1 MQFFKKYFIVIF
13 CYLAL
18 MASIL
23 IILYSDK
30 KPNNIKQLQ
39 TNINKII
46 KNKDAKIGIAVK
58 FNNEIIFSLNGNEN
72 FPLLSVFKLHVAL
85 ATLNYMSKN
94 NIELNHILNIDK
106 RKIKDNTYSPLRE
119 KYGIN
124 NIKISLAELIK
135 YTISY
140 SDNNACD
147 ILIDYIGGIDQV
159 DKYIRTLGIYNF
171 QILSTE
177 DDMHTDTTKQYSNTS
192 TPIEIVNLLDIF
204 YNKNLFNKKYKDF
217 LIQTMINTNTGSD
230 KIKYLLPKNTI
241 VGHKTGSSDRNK
253 DGIKIADNDSGF
265 IILANGDIYFLS
277 IFISESEETDKEN
290 ANIISKIS
298 KEIYDF
304 IISNH

>member
-1 MQFFKKYFIVIF
+1 
-13 CYLAL
+13 

-147 ILIDYIGGIDQV
+147 ILIDYIGGINQV

-177 DDMHTDTTKQYSNTS
+177 DDMHTDTTKQHSNTS